1 MASAKKRKLTGAL
14 PKRDQIFEAVNASER
29 FSGVFFVDE
38 RSVKRALS
46 ALQRGPIRFHRNNV
60 IACEGEAAD
69 YIFLV
74 VSGIVRSCRTFQN
87 GNRNIVAFYLTG
99 DLFGWSDQKYSL
111 SVEAA
116 TDAMVL
122 FLKRS
127 ALISVAARESRVA
140 SFLLDVATSELRRT
154 QEQAVLMGRS
164 AKSRVATFLTDLSRR
179 LRRPNAIDFPM
190 SHQDI
195 ADHLGLTIETLS
207 RTITDLQRSGLVSRA
222 GTRTLIL
229 RNDRLLSQVSE

>member
-1 MASAKKRKLTGAL
+1 MADTKGRLSGIL
-14 PKRDQIFEAVNASER
+14 PRRDQVFEAVSASKR
-29 FSGVFFVDE
+29 LSRVFVDQ
-38 RSVKRALS
+38 RSVQRALS
-46 ALQRGPIRFHRNNV
+46 ALQRGPIHFHRNNV

-74 VSGIVRSCRTFQN
+74 VSGVVRSCRTFQN
-87 GNRNIVAFYLTG
+87 GTRNVVAFYLPG
-99 DLFGWSDQKYSL
+99 DLFGWSDQNYSL

-127 ALISVAARESRVA
+127 ALMSVAARESRVA
-140 SFLLDVATSELRRT
+140 SFLLDIATNELHRA
-154 QEQAVLMGRS
+154 QERAVLMGRS
-164 AKSRVATFLTDLSRR
+164 AKSRVATFLTDLSRK
-179 LRRPNAIDFPM
+179 LGTPNSLDLSM

-195 ADHLGLTIETLS
+195 AEHLGLTVETLS
-207 RTITDLQRSGLVSRA
+207 RTITGLERSGLVSRV